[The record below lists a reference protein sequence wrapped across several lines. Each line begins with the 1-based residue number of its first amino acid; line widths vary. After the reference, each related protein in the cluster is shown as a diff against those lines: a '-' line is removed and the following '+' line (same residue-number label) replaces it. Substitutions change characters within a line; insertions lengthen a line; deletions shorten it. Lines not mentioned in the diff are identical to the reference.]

1 MSRVPFDARS
11 IASTPRSPEGP
22 LRVGAL
28 AAMVSSALDSG
39 LPAKVSVIGEI
50 SGFRERTHWYFD
62 LKDAD
67 AVVSCVVFAS
77 AWRRL
82 GFVPEPGAQVVVSG
96 RVEFHAKTGR
106 LSLLGAS
113 VQPVGAGAL
122 DLALRRLVEELR
134 ALGWLD
140 QSRKRPLPVFPGR
153 LAVIT
158 SRSGAAFQDVLDT
171 IRRRCKCMGVLLAD
185 ARVQGDGA
193 AAEVT
198 ARLRQI
204 ARRHRELGV
213 EVVLITRGGGSAEDL
228 WAFNDRELARAIVES
243 PIPVVAAIGHE
254 TDTTVAELVADL
266 RAATPTQ
273 AAMLIA
279 PDSHA
284 IGEQLD
290 STSRRLGLALRRAAS
305 GRRGELAAAEGR
317 LRRAIERTA
326 LAGAGADVER
336 LRGTLARVAPTRVIA
351 WWTRFERAAARLGRQ
366 EPARVAARRQ
376 AQRAAA
382 LRAAQ
387 LRLRSVI
394 RARLAAFNVAAASG
408 ARQLEAVGPL
418 AVLERG
424 YSVTLDASGRVVR
437 RVADV
442 SAGTNIETRLVDG
455 SVRSVVGGAPDRS
468 RAPRAVR
475 RVDPAQMTLFQS
487 GPRFQRPDSA
497 PPGPEY

>member
-1 MSRVPFDARS
+1 
-11 IASTPRSPEGP
+11 
-22 LRVGAL
+22 
-28 AAMVSSALDSG
+28 MVNAALDSA
-39 LPAKVSVIGEI
+39 LPSTVRVIGEI

-62 LKDAD
+62 LKDTD

-77 AWRRL
+77 SWRRL
-82 GFVPEPGAQVVVSG
+82 GFVPEAGAQVIVSG

-106 LSLLGAS
+106 LSLIGTS

-140 QSRKRPLPVFPGR
+140 QERKRSLPVFPGR
-153 LAVIT
+153 VAVIT
-158 SRSGAAFQDVLDT
+158 SRSGAALQDVLDT
-171 IRRRCKCMGVLLAD
+171 FRRRCPGVGVLLAD

-193 AAEVT
+193 AAEVA

-204 ARRHRELGV
+204 GEEHRELGV
-213 EVVLITRGGGSAEDL
+213 EVILITRGGGSAEDL

-279 PDSHA
+279 PDAKA

-290 STSRRLGLALRRAAS
+290 SASGRLGLALRRAVSSRSA
-305 GRRGELAAAEGR
+305 ELTGSQGR
-317 LRRAIERTA
+317 LRGAIERIA
-326 LAGAGADVER
+326 LAGAGSVFER
-336 LRGTLARVAPTRVIA
+336 QRGDLGRVMPSRLHGCSARL
-351 WWTRFERAAARLGRQ
+351 ERAAARLGRQ

-382 LRAAQ
+382 LGAAD
-387 LRLRSVI
+387 LRLGSAI
-394 RARLAAFNVAAASG
+394 RARLAAAKAAAASG
-408 ARQLEAVGPL
+408 ARQLDAVGPL

-437 RVADV
+437 RVADA
-442 SAGTNIETRLVDG
+442 SAGASIETRLVDG
-455 SVRSVVGGAPDRS
+455 SIRSVVGGAPDRS

-475 RVDPAQMTLFQS
+475 RVDPAQMILF
-487 GPRFQRPDSA
+487 PRSDQARPE
-497 PPGPEY
+497 PQG